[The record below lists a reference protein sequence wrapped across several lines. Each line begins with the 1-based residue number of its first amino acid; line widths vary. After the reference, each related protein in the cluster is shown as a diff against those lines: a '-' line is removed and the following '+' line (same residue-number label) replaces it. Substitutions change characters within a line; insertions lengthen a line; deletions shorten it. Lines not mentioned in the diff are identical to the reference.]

1 MKQKF
6 GAERS
11 SRGRSEGRSQ
21 RQLRV
26 GEALRHA
33 LAATFERDLLDDP
46 ALAGRSVTVSEVRVS
61 ADLSNATA
69 FVTPLGGEALE
80 ETVAALNRASGFLR
94 RQIAA
99 AVELRVV
106 PRLSFQADHSFDQ
119 AQSIDRVLRRPRV
132 RQDLPAEEDL
142 ERGDDDGTA

>member
-1 MKQKF
+1 MKQRH

-11 SRGRSEGRSQ
+11 DRGRSQ

-33 LAATFERDLLDDP
+33 LAAILERDLLDDP

-61 ADLSNATA
+61 PDLSNAA
-69 FVTPLGGEALE
+69 VFVTPLGGEALE

-94 RQIAA
+94 RQLAGE
-99 AVELRVV
+99 VELRIL

-119 AQSIDRVLRRPRV
+119 AQSIEQLLRRPRV
-132 RQDLPAEEDL
+132 SRDLSHPAGED
-142 ERGDDDGTA
+142 EDESDGKA

>member
-1 MKQKF
+1 MRQRQAA
-6 GAERS
+6 GA
-11 SRGRSEGRSQ
+11 GRSQ

-33 LAATFERDLLDDP
+33 LAALLERDLLDDP

-69 FVTPLGGEALE
+69 FVTPLGGEGLE

-94 RQIAA
+94 RHLSGE
-99 AVELRVV
+99 VELRIM
-106 PRLSFQADHSFDQ
+106 PRLSFQPDRSFDQ
-119 AQSIDRVLRRPRV
+119 ASSIDRLLRRPRV
-132 RQDLPAEEDL
+132 RQDLHPE
-142 ERGDDDGTA
+142 GDDKGDEADGPA

>member
-1 MKQKF
+1 MKQRY

-11 SRGRSEGRSQ
+11 PQGRSQ

-46 ALAGRSVTVSEVRVS
+46 VLAGRSVTVSEVRVS

-99 AVELRVV
+99 AVDLRVV
-106 PRLSFQADHSFDQ
+106 PRLSFQADRSFDQ
-119 AQSIDRVLRRPRV
+119 AQSIDRLLRRPRV
-132 RQDLPAEEDL
+132 RQDLPADHAPED
-142 ERGDDDGTA
+142 EGGEDDGTT